1 MSTAVDSE
9 KFKSMQRQS
18 WDSIAEGWKKWWKV
32 IEENAQ
38 IVSDKLIDLAG
49 IHQGSKVL
57 DIATGIGEPAVTAAK
72 KVGPSGRVTAIDL
85 SPGMLDIA
93 RERAKEIG
101 LSNIIEFQEGDAES
115 LILPSLSFNA
125 ITCRFGL
132 MFMPD
137 VTSTLKNMRN
147 TLVQNGRISAAVW
160 SSVDRVPS
168 FRLPIEIIMKETGTP
183 PPPTGLPGP
192 FALADTNVLRQK
204 FQDSGFHD
212 IKIENGAMHFK
223 MISAAKYVEFV
234 QNTSG
239 TLGTMMASLSASR
252 RQEIWNKVADAARK
266 QADPQ
271 TGKIDFKNDVIYAS
285 ARH

>member
-1 MSTAVDSE
+1 
-9 KFKSMQRQS
+9 
-18 WDSIAEGWKKWWKV
+18 
-32 IEENAQ
+32 
-38 IVSDKLIDLAG
+38 
-49 IHQGSKVL
+49 
-57 DIATGIGEPAVTAAK
+57 
-72 KVGPSGRVTAIDL
+72 
-85 SPGMLDIA
+85 
-93 RERAKEIG
+93 
-101 LSNIIEFQEGDAES
+101 
-115 LILPSLSFNA
+115 
-125 ITCRFGL
+125 

-137 VTSTLKNMRN
+137 ITSTLKNLRN

-160 SSVDRVPS
+160 SSLDKVPS

-183 PPPTGLPGP
+183 PSTTGLPGP

-223 MISAAKYVEFV
+223 MISAAKYIEFV

-252 RQEIWNKVADAARK
+252 RQEIWNKVAEAARK

-271 TGKIDFKNDVIYAS
+271 TGKIEFKNEVIYVS